1 MRLIIVLVLLGV
13 AHCLFDTKF
22 CDPMFKKIFST
33 DEGELLD
40 EFHEVD
46 STKIDKL
53 RTVHYVCGFA
63 D

>member
-1 MRLIIVLVLLGV
+1 
-13 AHCLFDTKF
+13 
-22 CDPMFKKIFST
+22 MFKKIFST

-40 EFHEVD
+40 DFHEVD